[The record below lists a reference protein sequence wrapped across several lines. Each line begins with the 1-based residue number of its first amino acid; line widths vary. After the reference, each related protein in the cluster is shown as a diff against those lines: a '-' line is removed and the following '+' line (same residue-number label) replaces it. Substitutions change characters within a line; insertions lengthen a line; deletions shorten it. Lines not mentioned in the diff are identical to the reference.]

1 MTREPEDLAEM
12 RRGLGAQL
20 TVFRMA
26 AELTQ
31 GQLGRAAC
39 CDRTN
44 VAHIEK
50 GRSRG
55 DERFWT
61 IADELCGAEGALLAA
76 FHAVSAAKQA
86 HEVQVRE
93 AQLAE
98 CRAKAQALRLTLHR
112 EVKRLSIATRAGTV
126 DGDSSPGTVEDQ
138 DMKRREAIA
147 LAAKISVG
155 AGLTAAD
162 RAILDAPV
170 TASPVPTRIGAPD
183 VIRVEA
189 MTRNLM
195 AQDKAF
201 GGGSCRDAVLG
212 YLNWAQ
218 QLREANASDEV
229 RRTLDAAL
237 AQLESLAGWTSR
249 DLCLPLSAQRYY
261 LRSLESAQRAE
272 EPVHAAHALQ
282 SLGGL
287 YLEAG
292 HFQEALQLFRLGALP
307 AQEAV
312 SSGMLT
318 DLARSEACAHASL
331 GSVDEVQRGLRR
343 AEEHYARAQEAPAE
357 WFLSAVVL
365 PDHSELPAGRAN
377 AYSRLAS
384 HDQRFAETAVTE
396 MTEAL
401 RLRDPARTRAI
412 LSSRITLATNQYRCG
427 ETDLANTTTEQVL
440 SSISQVSSRRTARD
454 LITLGTEIHQY
465 TTNSTALDLAHRI
478 STDIAA

>member
-1 MTREPEDLAEM
+1 M
-12 RRGLGAQL
+12 
-20 TVFRMA
+20 
-26 AELTQ
+26 
-31 GQLGRAAC
+31 
-39 CDRTN
+39 
-44 VAHIEK
+44 AHIEK

-61 IADELCGAEGALLAA
+61 IADKLCGAEGALLTA

-112 EVKRLSIATRAGTV
+112 EVNRLSIVTRAGTV
-126 DGDSSPGTVEDQ
+126 DGDPSPGTVEDQ
-138 DMKRREAIA
+138 DMKRREAVA

-183 VIRVEA
+183 VVRVEA

-195 AQDKAF
+195 VQDKTF

-218 QLREANASDEV
+218 QLRGANASDDV
-229 RRTLDAAL
+229 RRALNAAL
-237 AQLESLAGWTSR
+237 ALLEGLAGWTSH
-249 DLCLPLSAQRYY
+249 DLCLPRSAQRCY
-261 LRSLESAQRAE
+261 LRSLESARQAG
-272 EPVHAAHALQ
+272 EPVLAAHALGT
-282 SLGGL
+282 LGGM
-287 YLEAG
+287 YLQAG
-292 HFQEALQLFRLGALP
+292 HFPEALQLLRLGGLP
-307 AQEAV
+307 VQDVA
-312 SSGMLT
+312 SPGI
-318 DLARSEACAHASL
+318 HASL
-331 GSVDEVQRGLRR
+331 ALSEAKAYAGLGNVDEVQRALRR
-343 AEEHYARAQEAPAE
+343 AEEHYARAQEVPAE
-357 WFLSAVVL
+357 WVLNTVVL
-365 PDHSELPAGRAN
+365 PDHSCLSAGRAN

-401 RLRDPARTRAI
+401 TLRDPDRARAMLR
-412 LSSRITLATNQYRCG
+412 SRITLATNQYRCG

-440 SSISQVSSRRTARD
+440 AAIGQVSSRRTARD